1 MLKAHLCDYSDAYI
15 LVKGTV
21 AITRARIA
29 DTIRQADERNEKEI
43 LKSARQ
49 SLIAKVK

>member
-21 AITRARIA
+21 AITGARTA
-29 DTIRQADERNEKEI
+29 DTIRQADERNEKVI
-43 LKSARQ
+43 LKNARQ
-49 SLIAKVK
+49 SLNAKAK